1 PAPWPSTRSRWA
13 RRSGRCAAG
22 TGPPSN
28 RCAWRPAMPKA
39 PPRPRTRSRAA
50 GSPAPNATE
59 MPVDGH
65 VGGEGLAGRS
75 IQALASDGPLARRI
89 PGFSARQAQQRLAGA
104 VADALEGRDALLAEA
119 GTGTGKTFAY
129 LVPLLLS
136 GLRTIVSTG
145 TRALQDQLYHRDL
158 PRVRDALGTGLKT
171 ALLKGR
177 SNYLCRYRL
186 ERAKGEPRFTSREQI
201 SQFHRIVAWS
211 GRTKMGDLA
220 EVEALPEDTP
230 LLPMV
235 TSTADNCL
243 GSECPMWNECF
254 VVQA

>member
-1 PAPWPSTRSRWA
+1 TRWSRTCASAPAPRAASRATTKRPTRSSAPWPSSTTIRRCCRNAPKSRCCSATSSAPAPWPSTRSRWA

-186 ERAKGEPRFTSREQI
+186 ERAKGE
-201 SQFHRIVAWS
+201 
-211 GRTKMGDLA
+211 
-220 EVEALPEDTP
+220 
-230 LLPMV
+230 
-235 TSTADNCL
+235 
-243 GSECPMWNECF
+243 
-254 VVQA
+254 